1 MLFNS
6 DKLRYKTTINGI
18 AANQKKKNNIIEL
31 IIKIILKVFA
41 LDLMGSFLS
50 NLSEKNRIFEI
61 KSMGNKIEVMSKN

>member
-18 AANQKKKNNIIEL
+18 AANQKKNNNIIEL
-31 IIKIILKVFA
+31 IIKIILKVFT
-41 LDLMGSFLS
+41 LDLKDSFVL